1 MCKPGTPNHD
11 ATWLTDGTSP
21 WIAPIETRD
30 LQTSGRAIDLHGR
43 AGFTQVTRIVTK
55 VQVCGS
61 TSDFSPALL
70 RDKVYLSSSLTD
82 DEGISVLFQYFALQT
97 NTPSR
102 LRPYG
107 RRIRSAPDPVFNAPN
122 TGFPFMSSAT
132 EKKPAPTPN
141 LAQHYKPVAIQ
152 AVSAAMCVKGAGT
165 AKR

>member
-1 MCKPGTPNHD
+1 MT
-11 ATWLTDGTSP
+11 A
-21 WIAPIETRD
+21 AAE
-30 LQTSGRAIDLHGR
+30 LHAFAR
-43 AGFTQVTRIVTK
+43 VTQVARIVTK
-55 VQVCGS
+55 VQVCSS
-61 TSDFSPALL
+61 TSVFSPALL

-82 DEGISVLFQYFALQT
+82 GEGISVLFQYFALQT
-97 NTPSR
+97 NTPSG

-107 RRIRSAPDPVFNAPN
+107 RRIRSAPDLVFNAPN
-122 TGFPFMSSAT
+122 TGFSFMSSAT